1 MERLFD
7 WEQWRIIAISTVSP
21 LADIA
26 LGGVLWKDEE
36 SKA

>member
-1 MERLFD
+1 MERFFN
-7 WEQWRIIAISTVSP
+7 WEQWRITAISTVSP

-26 LGGVLWKDEE
+26 LEGVLWKDEE